1 MRQPGHESW
10 VLRIQCAMFPHALFC
25 ALSRWRLVPLRFPLV
40 ILTITVAGLAYE
52 LQKERDPSAARLANI

>member
-1 MRQPGHESW
+1 
-10 VLRIQCAMFPHALFC
+10 MFPHALFC